1 MYENPRC
8 QWWFPNNIIYSWI
21 STTCTIAVI
30 YTGRPQVQLV
40 FEYTTDSICRV
51 YNRIDRDLSI
61 NKRYVTVE
69 ITWSRGVLER
79 RGGDKWENWRSGC
92 WLVDEQ
98 NMPCRKGGMSH
109 KCGRTK
115 SNYYPLL
122 SATTA
127 CTPVFSYSLD
137 CRQEMS
143 AKLAWVW
150 QTSYSI

>member
-8 QWWFPNNIIYSWI
+8 QWWFPNNIIHSWI

-79 RGGDKWENWRSGC
+79 RGGEINEKTDDQV
-92 WLVDEQ
+92 VDWS
-98 NMPCRKGGMSH
+98 MSKICHVGKGGWATSVAEP
-109 KCGRTK
+109 KAITTL
-115 SNYYPLL
+115 YYLPPQ
-122 SATTA
+122 
-127 CTPVFSYSLD
+127 PVHQYSPT
-137 CRQEMS
+137 R
-143 AKLAWVW
+143 
-150 QTSYSI
+150 